1 MRWFRE
7 HRFAL
12 RDALAR
18 VLRMPGSFGFN
29 VLVIALALILP
40 VAGLTVLENVRPV
53 SRELAVEPEISVFLS
68 TDVGREQALA
78 MGAELRKAALAGGLK
93 AKLVFVSREEALA
106 MMKER
111 AGLSDVVATLG
122 ANPLPD
128 AYVLKLANADDANDA
143 SSTER
148 IEKLAASIARVP
160 GVDAVQLDAA
170 WVKRLAALLQ
180 LAGNVLWML
189 AATLCGVVVAVV
201 FNTIRLQVVTQHEEV
216 NVSRLVGAT
225 DAFVSRP
232 FYYTGALLGLGAGG
246 LALLGVLLGLHVLNG
261 PVSDLA
267 GLYGSTFRLLPLD
280 TASMAL
286 LLGASTTLGLLG
298 AMLSVRYALGRAE

>member
-148 IEKLAASIARVP
+148 IEKLAAIIARVP

-280 TASMAL
+280 TAPMAL

>member
-18 VLRMPGSFGFN
+18 VLKMPGSFGFN

-78 MGAELRKAALAGGLK
+78 LGAELRKAALAGGLK

>member
-18 VLRMPGSFGFN
+18 VLKMPGSFGFN

-78 MGAELRKAALAGGLK
+78 LGAELRKAALAGGLK

-148 IEKLAASIARVP
+148 IEKLAATITRVP

-280 TASMAL
+280 AASTAL

-298 AMLSVRYALGRAE
+298 AMLSVRHALGRAE

>member
-18 VLRMPGSFGFN
+18 VLKMPGSFGFN
-29 VLVIALALILP
+29 VLVIALVLILP

-78 MGAELRKAALAGGLK
+78 LGAELRKAALAGGLK

-148 IEKLAASIARVP
+148 IEKLAATTARVP

-261 PVSDLA
+261 PVSNLA

-280 TASMAL
+280 AASTTL

-298 AMLSVRYALGRAE
+298 AMLSVRHALGRAE

>member
-68 TDVGREQALA
+68 TDAGREQALA

-148 IEKLAASIARVP
+148 IEKLAAIIARVP

>member
-18 VLRMPGSFGFN
+18 VLKMPGSFGFN

-148 IEKLAASIARVP
+148 IEKLAAIIARVP

>member
-18 VLRMPGSFGFN
+18 VLKMPGSFGFN
-29 VLVIALALILP
+29 VLVIALVLILP

-78 MGAELRKAALAGGLK
+78 LGADLRKAALAGGLK

-148 IEKLAASIARVP
+148 IEKLAATIARVP

-246 LALLGVLLGLHVLNG
+246 LALLGVLLGLHLLNG

-280 TASMAL
+280 AASTVL

-298 AMLSVRYALGRAE
+298 AMLSVRHALGRAE

>member
-18 VLRMPGSFGFN
+18 VLKMPGSFGFN
-29 VLVIALALILP
+29 VLVIALVLILP

-78 MGAELRKAALAGGLK
+78 LGAELRKAALAGGLK

-148 IEKLAASIARVP
+148 IEKLAATTARVP

-280 TASMAL
+280 AASTVL

>member
-93 AKLVFVSREEALA
+93 VKLVFVSREEALA

-148 IEKLAASIARVP
+148 IEKLAAIIARVP